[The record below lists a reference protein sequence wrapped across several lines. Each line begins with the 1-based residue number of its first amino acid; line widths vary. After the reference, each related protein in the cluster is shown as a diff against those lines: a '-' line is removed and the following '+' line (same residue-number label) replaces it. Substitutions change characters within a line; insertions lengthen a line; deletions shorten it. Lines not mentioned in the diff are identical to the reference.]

1 MFQLPEQSW
10 LPLSAFKRLEQLI
23 FLGFFSV
30 KKGNKQRKGTI
41 TRIDTEEIMY

>member
-10 LPLSAFKRLEQLI
+10 LPMRVIKRLEHLV
-23 FLGFFSV
+23 LWGFFSV

-41 TRIDTEEIMY
+41 TRIDTEEIMH

>member
-1 MFQLPEQSW
+1 M
-10 LPLSAFKRLEQLI
+10 SAFEKLEHLI
-23 FLGFFSV
+23 LWGFFSV

>member
-1 MFQLPEQSW
+1 MFQLPEQRW
-10 LPLSAFKRLEQLI
+10 LPISMFKKLI
-23 FLGFFSV
+23 QRVLWGFFSV